1 MAVSKMFLDRC
12 SIITSHLT
20 IIGAMICDFDIF
32 YCCKYLLSFF
42 FVKFILITRK
52 IISQNIYFAN
62 FFFLF
67 FLLK

>member
-42 FVKFILITRK
+42 FCK
-52 IISQNIYFAN
+52 IYTYNKKNY
-62 FFFLF
+62 
-67 FLLK
+67 

>member
-32 YCCKYLLSFF
+32 YCCKYLLYPNWNN
-42 FVKFILITRK
+42 K
-52 IISQNIYFAN
+52 
-62 FFFLF
+62 
-67 FLLK
+67 